1 MIKKHHVLATILSFA
16 CMSSVIHA
24 KTAEEE
30 GRDFGQN
37 SIESTSSLVNSQN
50 GQNTVPNF
58 STNAPESAYY
68 QNGMGNVNS
77 IGNQK
82 VTNCQNQNM
91 SGSNQ
96 LNLECEAINLV
107 NKSATS

>member
-68 QNGMGNVNS
+68 QKMEWETLIV
-77 IGNQK
+77 
-82 VTNCQNQNM
+82 
-91 SGSNQ
+91 
-96 LNLECEAINLV
+96 LETRKLRTAKTKI
-107 NKSATS
+107 

>member
-1 MIKKHHVLATILSFA
+1 
-16 CMSSVIHA
+16 
-24 KTAEEE
+24 
-30 GRDFGQN
+30 
-37 SIESTSSLVNSQN
+37 
-50 GQNTVPNF
+50 
-58 STNAPESAYY
+58 

-107 NKSATS
+107 NKSATSRPIYEIDPKKDPLVKDSKETIKVSGESATQASIEGSTNQFCFNKEFDVKPVFENKQ